1 MEIFIF
7 YLLLIGLFLCILW
20 AGGKIL
26 VKAGFDPRWVVLLLI
41 PVINILMIWVFAFSD
56 WPNIK
61 TKSAGN

>member
-1 MEIFIF
+1 MEIFVF
-7 YLLLIGLFLCILW
+7 YLLFIGLFLCILW

-56 WPNIK
+56 WPNVK
-61 TKSAGN
+61 AESPEK

>member
-1 MEIFIF
+1 MEMFIF
-7 YLLLIGLFLCILW
+7 YLLLIGLFLGILW

-61 TKSAGN
+61 TESPEK